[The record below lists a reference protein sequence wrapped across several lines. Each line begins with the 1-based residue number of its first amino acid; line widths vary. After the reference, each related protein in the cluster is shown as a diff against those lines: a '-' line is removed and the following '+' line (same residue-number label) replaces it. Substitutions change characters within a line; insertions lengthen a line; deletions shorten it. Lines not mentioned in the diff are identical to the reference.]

1 MENKGKRQ
9 FEELMAEYN
18 MPNVAESRK
27 EEIITLMQ
35 EYLQKN
41 YGERCVNVKCPNGK
55 TFPTL
60 PDNIEDLRVIEATLR
75 AEEKRKNNQEN
86 AEKICDR
93 MTSMNKY
100 SEEHPY
106 PGQ

>member
-1 MENKGKRQ
+1 MENKGKKQ

-41 YGERCVNVKCPNGK
+41 YGDNCADVLCSDGK
-55 TFPTL
+55 TYSVL
-60 PDNIEDLRVIEATLR
+60 PDTIGKLRDLEAALR
-75 AEEKRKNNQEN
+75 TEKKRKNNQEK
-86 AEKICDR
+86 ADEVRDR

-100 SEEHPY
+100 SVEHPY